1 MRPLKP
7 VDVQFAKHP
16 EQQLRSLL
24 NNRTSVL
31 LCDEHTLAHCA
42 PQLGNQFT
50 HTLVIK
56 PGEAEKTLETAALIW
71 KHLLAWNVKRNDV
84 LVCLGGGVITDLGA
98 FCASVYQRGI
108 AYILVPT
115 TLLAMTDAAIGGKTG
130 VNFQNKKN
138 YLGTFSEPEA
148 ILVYRDF
155 LKTLDKPTLN
165 EGWAEMLKHGLI
177 ADKELFREISALD
190 NLHQIPEH
198 HLLQRSIA
206 VKSGI
211 VAADM
216 LEQNQRKLLNFGHT
230 LGHALETWYLERHR
244 AIAHGLAVAA
254 GMWMECH
261 LSMQQGWLREDD
273 CTEIHALI
281 DRYFDPVMFSIEGIA
296 EIAELC
302 QYDKKNADRQLVN
315 FTALHAAGTAH
326 IDGNANTQ
334 QLKTALSAY
343 LECHRG

>member
-1 MRPLKP
+1 MRPSKP
-7 VDVQFAKHP
+7 VDVQFAENP
-16 EQQLRSLL
+16 EHQLRSLL

-31 LCDEHTLAHCA
+31 LCDEHTLTHCA
-42 PQLGNQFT
+42 PHLGNQFT

-71 KHLLAWNVKRNDV
+71 KHLMAWNVKRSDV

-148 ILVYRDF
+148 ILVFRDF
-155 LKTLDKPTLN
+155 LNTLDKPTLN
-165 EGWAEMLKHGLI
+165 EGWAEILKHGLI
-177 ADKELFREISALD
+177 ADQELFHEISSLE

-198 HLLQRSIA
+198 RLLQRSIA
-206 VKSGI
+206 IKSGI

-244 AIAHGLAVAA
+244 TVAHGLAVAA

-261 LSMQQGWLREDD
+261 LSMQQGWLDEGD
-273 CTEIHALI
+273 CTRIQALI
-281 DRYFDPVMFSIEGIA
+281 DRYFDPVMFSTDGIS
-296 EIAELC
+296 EIAALC
-302 QYDKKNADRQLVN
+302 QYDKKNADHQLVN
-315 FTALHAAGTAH
+315 FTALHAAGTAR
-326 IDGNANTQ
+326 IDGNVSAD
-334 QLKTALSAY
+334 QLKFALSAY

>member
-1 MRPLKP
+1 MMPLKP
-7 VDVQFAKHP
+7 ADVQFSENPASHI
-16 EQQLRSLL
+16 RSIL
-24 NNRTSVL
+24 NTRTSVL

-42 PQLGNQFT
+42 PLLGNQFT

-71 KHLLAWNVKRNDV
+71 KHLLAWNVKRSDV
-84 LVCLGGGVITDLGA
+84 MVCLGGGVITDLGA
-98 FCASVYQRGI
+98 FCASVFQRGI
-108 AYILVPT
+108 SYVLIPT

-138 YLGTFSEPEA
+138 YLGTFSGPEA
-148 ILVYRDF
+148 ILVYPGF
-155 LKTLDKPTLN
+155 LKTLNPHTLN

-177 ADKELFREISALD
+177 ADQELFRRIASLEH
-190 NLHQIPEH
+190 LHQIPEVD
-198 HLLQRSIA
+198 LLQRSIA

-261 LSMQQGWLREDD
+261 LSMQQGWLKDDD
-273 CTEIHALI
+273 CTQIQALL
-281 DRYFDPVMFSIEGIA
+281 DRYFDPVMFSTEGIA
-296 EIAELC
+296 EIVALC
-302 QYDKKNADRQLVN
+302 QFDKKNADQQLVN
-315 FTALHAAGTAH
+315 FTALHAAGTAR
-326 IDGNANTQ
+326 IDGKANSG
-334 QLKTALSAY
+334 QLQIALSAY